1 MRAIHHAIW
10 LFCAVSVVS
19 FYGCSKSENLKET
32 LPIVKTPE
40 GIQYGGHLRVGLT
53 TEPTSLDAVLGRGG
67 QDAYYWHQIFD
78 QLVDLNNDLTPRK
91 ETSIAEN
98 WEINNDPPSITF
110 TLRKGVTFHD
120 GTVVDAEAVKFNI
133 DRILDPKTMATPRA
147 SLSVIDSVDVI
158 DKSTVRFNLK
168 RAWGAGLNMLGERG
182 GVLSSPTEVERLG
195 DNYGWQPSG
204 TGPFMVN
211 KVILGTMIHLVRNP
225 NYWAV
230 DEHGN
235 RLPYLDE
242 ITLRVI
248 LEPTVMTS
256 ALRTGEIDLAYLPPK
271 DVSSFQR
278 DPRFNIELMEG
289 GAVAMVL
296 VFNLGKAPLDN
307 VNLRLAVAHAIDSS
321 KINKAIYFDRN
332 KVADAGMWMQGTW
345 AYEPEPAYPA
355 FNLDTAKEY
364 LLKGGKPE
372 GFSFTALTN
381 NSPYNIQTASV
392 IREMLKKINV
402 KMDIEVLHSTPA
414 TEMFFHNEM
423 YPMYL
428 TTWSRYAEPDW
439 LGSLAY
445 KSDGYY
451 NAANLERPDIDALVE
466 SGAGFYETSKRRET
480 YLKLNEI
487 ILREAWFVPLI
498 YSVNHLAGPKQVQN
512 IDRVMGWDGK
522 MNFRY
527 VWLKRE

>member
-1 MRAIHHAIW
+1 MKVMNYSTQ
-10 LFCAVSVVS
+10 LFFVILVFFVS
-19 FYGCSKSENLKET
+19 GCSKSESVQAT
-32 LPIVKTPE
+32 LPIVKTPQ

-53 TEPTSLDAVLGRGG
+53 TEPTSLDAILGRGG
-67 QDAYYWHQIFD
+67 QDAYYWHQLFD
-78 QLVDLNNDLTPRK
+78 QLVDLNNDLTPRR
-91 ETSIAEN
+91 ETSLAED
-98 WEINNDPPSITF
+98 WQIKEDPHSITF
-110 TLRKGVTFHD
+110 TLRQGVTFHD
-120 GTVVDAEAVKFNI
+120 GTSVNAEAVKFNI

-147 SLSVIDSVDVI
+147 SLSVIDSVDVV
-158 DKSTVRFNLK
+158 DELTVRFNLK

-182 GVLSSPTEVERLG
+182 GVLSSPSEVKRLG
-195 DNYGWQPSG
+195 DNYGWKPSG

-211 KVILGTMIHLVRNP
+211 EVILGTMIHLVRNP

-230 DEHGN
+230 DEYGN

-248 LEPTVMTS
+248 REPTVMTS

-278 DPRFNIELMEG
+278 DSRFNIELMEG
-289 GAVAMVL
+289 GAVSMVL
-296 VFNLGKAPLDN
+296 VFNLGKEPLDN

-345 AYEPEPAYPA
+345 AYEPEPSYPA
-355 FNLDTAKEY
+355 FNLQKAREY
-364 LLKGGKPE
+364 LVKGGKPD
-372 GFSFTALTN
+372 GFSFAALTN
-381 NSPYNIQTASV
+381 NSPYNIQTAAV

-402 KMDIEVLHSTPA
+402 NMNIEVLHSTPA
-414 TEMFFHNEM
+414 TEMFFHNQM

-428 TTWSRYAEPDW
+428 TTWSRYSEPDW
-439 LGSLAY
+439 LGSLAF

-451 NAANLERPDIDALVE
+451 NAANLKRPDIDELVE
-466 SGAGFYETSKRRET
+466 LGAGLYETSERRET
-480 YLKLNEI
+480 YLKLNKI
-487 ILREAWFVPLI
+487 ILQEAWYVPLI
-498 YSVNHLAGPKQVQN
+498 YAVNHLAGPKKVQN
-512 IDRVMGWDGK
+512 MDQVMGWDGK